1 MRSLS
6 SWASM
11 QPLTPCLSR
20 SPFTD
25 QYVSDAGH
33 NGPSTPLPPY
43 EAAPPAF
50 LPGSDADKGKHEA
63 VADKDTTALDE
74 SSDPYGIRKTR
85 NGRDH
90 RWSIDRYPFAQLDF
104 AHLPDPMQYSY
115 WSPDVSD
122 DEGDDEDQISDEE
135 LGCVIEAKAARVSIA
150 TVVSSISSGA
160 SASVHSSTSAS
171 PPSIHG
177 MLVTSPTSS
186 VRRRNATRLRYRT
199 GTVSIPRG
207 QSVPEHMSSLPEHDA
222 LPRAAS
228 PPEPRPTTE
237 YEARVLAIM
246 EEETAIMQGAAI
258 CAARARRRR
267 RAMSA
272 PGEA

>member
-1 MRSLS
+1 
-6 SWASM
+6 M

-33 NGPSTPLPPY
+33 TGIDGPSTPLPPY

-50 LPGSDADKGKHEA
+50 LPGSDADKGEHEA
-63 VADKDTTALDE
+63 VADKDTTALEE
-74 SSDPYGIRKTR
+74 SPDPYGIRKTR

-90 RWSIDRYPFAQLDF
+90 RWSIDRYPFEQLDF

-122 DEGDDEDQISDEE
+122 DEGDDEDEISDEE
-135 LGCVIEAKAARVSIA
+135 VGCVIEAKAARVSIA

-160 SASVHSSTSAS
+160 SASGHSSASAS
-171 PPSIHG
+171 LPSIHG
-177 MLVTSPTSS
+177 ILLTSPTSS

-207 QSVPEHMSSLPEHDA
+207 QSVPEHLSSLTEHDSS
-222 LPRAAS
+222 PRAS
-228 PPEPRPTTE
+228 RPSEHRSTTE
-237 YEARVLAIM
+237 YEARVFAIM
-246 EEETAIMQGAAI
+246 EQETAIMQGTAI
-258 CAARARRRR
+258 CAARRRR